1 MTHGS
6 PHDTMTPKQLRDFGL
21 ITGALF
27 GGAFGLLV
35 PWLWDL
41 QWPLWPWGI
50 PAVLW
55 PWALVHPRSLIVV
68 YTPWMRFAE
77 AIGWFNTRVIL
88 LVLFFIVLLPIGF
101 IMRLFG
107 HDPLQLRLDRSATSY
122 RKQRDSRDKQHMER
136 PF

>member
-1 MTHGS
+1 MTNHQPPMS
-6 PHDTMTPKQLRDFGL
+6 KKQLREFGL

-27 GGAFGLLV
+27 GAAFGLLI
-35 PWLWDL
+35 PWLWDFA
-41 QWPLWPWGI
+41 WPVWPWCI

-55 PWALVHPRSLIVV
+55 PWALVHPSSLIVI
-68 YTPWMRFAE
+68 YKPWMRFAE

-88 LVLFFIVLLPIGF
+88 LILFFVILLPIGI

-107 HDPLQLRLDRSATSY
+107 HDPMQLKLDTTRNSY
-122 RKQRDSRDKQHMER
+122 RKQRDGRDKHHMER

>member
-1 MTHGS
+1 MANHAQPMS
-6 PHDTMTPKQLRDFGL
+6 KKQLREFGL

-27 GGAFGLLV
+27 GAAFGLLI
-35 PWLWDL
+35 PWLWNL
-41 QWPLWPWGI
+41 GWPTWPWYI

-55 PWALVHPRSLIVV
+55 PWALIHPSSLIVI
-68 YTPWMRFAE
+68 YKPWMRLAE

-88 LVLFFIVLLPIGF
+88 FILFFMILLPIGF

-107 HDPLQLRLDRSATSY
+107 HDPMQLKLDATLGSY
-122 RKQRDSRDKQHMER
+122 RKQRSSRDKHHMER